1 MKVEIITPDTVL
13 FSGENIHLVQLP
25 GSTGSFEIMTDH
37 APLISLL
44 KKGKVKVLRKGE
56 QPQFFEIN
64 GGVIEVLNNKVLV
77 LAE

>member
-1 MKVEIITPDTVL
+1 MKVEIITPDAVL
-13 FSGENIHLVQLP
+13 FSEENIHLVQLP
-25 GSTGSFEIMTDH
+25 GADGSFEIMTDH

-44 KKGKVKVLRKGE
+44 KKGKVKVSRKGE
-56 QPQFFEIN
+56 QPRFFEIN